1 MNISINTFKSC
12 YIIGIGGS
20 GMSSIAKYLFQ
31 KGIEVSGY
39 DQRSSYVT
47 NLLNN
52 DGIKVDF
59 DIANTTYNSETL
71 YIVSSAINM
80 EYTFLSDFVNY
91 PNVLTR
97 PNFLKL
103 LSSSVDVI
111 GITGTHGKTTTTAL
125 LAHMFK
131 FNDIDVSYIYG
142 GVTSFNGI
150 GGHYG
155 DKNLPLIL
163 ETDEAF
169 NTFKDVE
176 IKNLLV
182 TNIDHDHIDYFKS
195 FENLVKAFK
204 HVISNVKGKCVLNV
218 DDDQLSKIIRSEDI
232 SYSSTKNS
240 DYKLKSNSSF
250 EYEGKKFKIKTKL
263 IGEHFIS
270 NIIGAIALANL
281 NGLSIEQSLNAI
293 EHFTGVKRRTEF
305 IGEFNGVN
313 FYDDYGHHPTEIK
326 ATTRALKNHTK
337 GKLIVVFQPHRYTR
351 TRDNFLDLSKSFE
364 YSDKT
369 LITDIYSAGEKP
381 IPGVSSLMFE
391 SEKIKY
397 IKSPRIVPSYL
408 KNNISPG
415 DTVLTIGAGDI
426 TLLGPQILKY
436 LNENK

>member
-1 MNISINTFKSC
+1 MSISIDAFKSC

-31 KGIEVSGY
+31 KGVEVSGY

-195 FENLVKAFK
+195 FENLVKAFE

-250 EYEGKKFKIKTKL
+250 EYEGKKFNIKTKL

-326 ATTRALKNHTK
+326 ATTRALKTHTK

-351 TRDNFLDLSKSFE
+351 TRDNFYDLSKSFE

-397 IKSPRIVPSYL
+397 IKSLRMVPSYL